1 MDKLNL
7 DKLTTESR
15 NQNTLDI
22 DKVSTIEMLQKI
34 NEEDKKV
41 AIAVEKEIPQIA
53 DAIDKTVERMHNGGR
68 LIYIGAGTSGRLGIL
83 DASECPPTY
92 GVSEELVQGVI
103 AGGQEAIF
111 RAQEGAED
119 SKELA
124 VKDLKERN
132 ITSNDV
138 VVGIAASGRTPY
150 VIGGLEYANEIGALT
165 VSITC
170 NKDSE
175 VSKCAKISIAPVV
188 GPEVVTGSTR
198 LKSGTAQKLVLNMLS
213 TGCMIKLGKVYGNL
227 MVDVQTTNE
236 KLVERAKKIVSEA
249 TGLNI
254 EESTKILNETN
265 FDVKLAIFMVLSNLD
280 KNEAKAKLDEAK
292 GYIAKALILANR
304 NIL

>member
-7 DKLTTESR
+7 GKLTTESR

-41 AIAVEKEIPQIA
+41 ALAVEKEIPQIA

-103 AGGQEAIF
+103 AGGTEAIF

-132 ITSNDV
+132 LTSNDV

-213 TGCMIKLGKVYGNL
+213 TGSMIKLGKVYGNL

-254 EESTKILNETN
+254 EESTKVLNETN

-280 KNEAKAKLDEAK
+280 KNEAKSKLDEAK
-292 GYIAKALILANR
+292 GYIAKALALVNA
-304 NIL
+304 